1 MLGMVINLDR
11 AQDRWSRMQQQVQ
24 AIGLSV
30 ERVSAVDAQAMAPEE
45 IASHVPAVDDPSKV
59 VYPREL
65 KPGEVACFLSHRKC
79 WQRLVDS
86 GERWGLIFEDDVT
99 LSPKFLAFAA
109 SENWIPEEAQL
120 LHFGLCHE
128 SEMVDATP
136 QCERLIEGRKYELIR
151 QIKPFLSGA
160 YAYLISSPAA
170 AKALDLSKTI
180 VAPVDDFLFSPLSPF
195 TNGVFAYRVIPALVT
210 TDEVTIVSTIGNR
223 VSELSRSPWWIRHHP
238 YRTYV
243 KAKVWLNRLTAHRE
257 IIRAVD

>member
-1 MLGMVINLDR
+1 MVINLDR
-11 AQDRWSRMQQQVQ
+11 SQDRWSRMQQQIQ

-30 ERVSAVDAQAMAPEE
+30 ERVTAVDAQAMAPEE
-45 IASHVPAVDDPSKV
+45 IASHVPTVDDPSKV

-128 SEMVDATP
+128 SEMVDATS
-136 QCERLIEGRKYELIR
+136 QCERMIEGRKYELIR

-160 YAYLISSPAA
+160 FAYLISSPAA
-170 AKALDLSKTI
+170 AKD
-180 VAPVDDFLFSPLSPF
+180 
-195 TNGVFAYRVIPALVT
+195 
-210 TDEVTIVSTIGNR
+210 
-223 VSELSRSPWWIRHHP
+223 
-238 YRTYV
+238 
-243 KAKVWLNRLTAHRE
+243 
-257 IIRAVD
+257 